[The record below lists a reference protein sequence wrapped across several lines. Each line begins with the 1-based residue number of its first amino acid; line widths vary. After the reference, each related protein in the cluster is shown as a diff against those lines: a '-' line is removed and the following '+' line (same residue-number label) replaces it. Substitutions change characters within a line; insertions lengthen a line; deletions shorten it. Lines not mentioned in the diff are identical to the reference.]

1 MNENYYVDT
10 TYGLS
15 TTSGLT
21 GAFASMGI
29 LIVILFIISYVL
41 IIVSL
46 WKIFK
51 KAGKPGWAS
60 IIPIYN
66 IYVICQ
72 IAEKKWWNIL
82 LLLIPIANIYAM
94 IVLYNGLAKKFG
106 KSGGFV
112 VGMILLPII
121 FFPILAFSG
130 SEPINVNQTNDD
142 SKNINQQPTNE
153 ITNINTMPI
162 NDNIEIKSQNN
173 NGTINP
179 IENINANMSGSSS
192 MPDINIIQPAN
203 DIANINAAPINN
215 NIEIKNQNNNET
227 INPIEDINTNIP
239 TNANMQDVNTSETFD
254 MQDIT
259 DISDNI
265 DIEKHSS
272 MWSNNQNNNQNNN

>member
-21 GAFASMGI
+21 GVFASMGI

-41 IIVSL
+41 IIISL

-106 KSGGFV
+106 KNEGFV

-162 NDNIEIKSQNN
+162 NDNKEIKSQNN
-173 NGTINP
+173 NEQIKP
-179 IENINANMSGSSS
+179 IES
-192 MPDINIIQPAN
+192 
-203 DIANINAAPINN
+203 
-215 NIEIKNQNNNET
+215 
-227 INPIEDINTNIP
+227 INTNIQ
-239 TNANMQDVNTSETFD
+239 NSENISGVNTSETFD

-259 DISDNI
+259 DIDSNSNI
-265 DIEKHSS
+265 ATEKHSS

>member
-21 GAFASMGI
+21 GAFASKGI

-106 KSGGFV
+106 KSEWFV

-130 SEPINVNQTNDD
+130 SEPINVNQANNNLKD
-142 SKNINQQPTNE
+142 INQQPAND

-173 NGTINP
+173 NEQVKP
-179 IENINANMSGSSS
+179 IESINTNIQNSESISSV
-192 MPDINIIQPAN
+192 NIMQPAN
-203 DIANINAAPINN
+203 DITNINAAPINN

-254 MQDIT
+254 MQDII

>member
-142 SKNINQQPTNE
+142 SKNIDQQPTNE

-173 NGTINP
+173 NEQVKP
-179 IENINANMSGSSS
+179 IESINTNIQNSESISSV
-192 MPDINIIQPAN
+192 NIMQPAN
-203 DIANINAAPINN
+203 DITNINAAPINN
-215 NIEIKNQNNNET
+215 NIEIKSQNNNET
-227 INPIEDINTNIP
+227 INPIEDVNTNIP

-254 MQDIT
+254 MQDII

>member
-142 SKNINQQPTNE
+142 SKNVDQQQTNE

>member
-66 IYVICQ
+66 IYIMCE
-72 IAEKKWWNIL
+72 IAEKKWWYIL

-130 SEPINVNQTNDD
+130 SEPINVNQANNNLND
-142 SKNINQQPTNE
+142 INQQPTND
-153 ITNINTMPI
+153 IANINTAPI
-162 NDNIEIKSQNN
+162 NNNIEIKNQNN
-173 NGTINP
+173 NETINP

-192 MPDINIIQPAN
+192 MPDINIMQPAN
-203 DIANINAAPINN
+203 DITNINAAPINN
-215 NIEIKNQNNNET
+215 NIEIKSQNNNET

-254 MQDIT
+254 MQDII

>member
-1 MNENYYVDT
+1 
-10 TYGLS
+10 
-15 TTSGLT
+15 
-21 GAFASMGI
+21 
-29 LIVILFIISYVL
+29 
-41 IIVSL
+41 
-46 WKIFK
+46 
-51 KAGKPGWAS
+51 
-60 IIPIYN
+60 
-66 IYVICQ
+66 
-72 IAEKKWWNIL
+72 
-82 LLLIPIANIYAM
+82 M

-162 NDNIEIKSQNN
+162 NDNIEIKNQNN
-173 NGTINP
+173 NG
-179 IENINANMSGSSS
+179 
-192 MPDINIIQPAN
+192 
-203 DIANINAAPINN
+203 
-215 NIEIKNQNNNET
+215 T

-272 MWSNNQNNNQNNN
+272 MWSNNQNNSQNNN

>member
-130 SEPINVNQTNDD
+130 SKPINVNQTNDD

-162 NDNIEIKSQNN
+162 NDNIEIKNQNN
-173 NGTINP
+173 NG
-179 IENINANMSGSSS
+179 
-192 MPDINIIQPAN
+192 
-203 DIANINAAPINN
+203 
-215 NIEIKNQNNNET
+215 T

-272 MWSNNQNNNQNNN
+272 MWSNNQNNSQNNN

>member
-130 SEPINVNQTNDD
+130 SKPINVNQTNDD

-173 NGTINP
+173 NEQVKP
-179 IENINANMSGSSS
+179 IESINTNIQNSESISSVNIMQPTNEITNINTM
-192 MPDINIIQPAN
+192 
-203 DIANINAAPINN
+203 PIND
-215 NIEIKNQNNNET
+215 NIEIKNQNNNGT

-272 MWSNNQNNNQNNN
+272 MWSNNQNNSQNNN

>member
-51 KAGKPGWAS
+51 KAGKPGWVS

-173 NGTINP
+173 NEQVKP
-179 IENINANMSGSSS
+179 IESINTNIQNSESISSVNIMQPTNEITNINTM
-192 MPDINIIQPAN
+192 
-203 DIANINAAPINN
+203 PINN

>member
-112 VGMILLPII
+112 MGMILLPII

-142 SKNINQQPTNE
+142 SKNIDQQPTNE

-173 NGTINP
+173 NEQVKP
-179 IENINANMSGSSS
+179 IESVNTNIQNSESISSV
-192 MPDINIIQPAN
+192 NIMQPAN

-215 NIEIKNQNNNET
+215 NIEIRNQNNNET
-227 INPIEDINTNIP
+227 INPIEDINTNIS

-272 MWSNNQNNNQNNN
+272 MWSNNQNNN

>member
-106 KSGGFV
+106 KSEGFV

>member
-72 IAEKKWWNIL
+72 IAEKKCWNIL

-142 SKNINQQPTNE
+142 SKNIDQQPTNE

-173 NGTINP
+173 NEQVKP
-179 IENINANMSGSSS
+179 IESINTNIQNSESISSV
-192 MPDINIIQPAN
+192 NIMQPAN
-203 DIANINAAPINN
+203 DITNINAAPINN
-215 NIEIKNQNNNET
+215 NIEIKSQNNNET
-227 INPIEDINTNIP
+227 INPIEDVNTNIP

-254 MQDIT
+254 MQDII

>member
-72 IAEKKWWNIL
+72 IAEKKCWNIL

-142 SKNINQQPTNE
+142 SKNIDQQPTNE

-173 NGTINP
+173 NEQVKP
-179 IENINANMSGSSS
+179 IESINTNIQNSESISSV
-192 MPDINIIQPAN
+192 NIMQPAN
-203 DIANINAAPINN
+203 DITNINAAPIND
-215 NIEIKNQNNNET
+215 NIEIKSQNNNET
-227 INPIEDINTNIP
+227 INPIEDVNTNIP

-254 MQDIT
+254 MQDII